1 MNHPPLNVNRE
12 RMDADVR
19 RLAEFTD
26 PNLPYTRRAFSPE
39 YAAAREWLAQ
49 RFRDA
54 GLDTRIDPAGNLI
67 GRLGPGNGPVLML
80 GSHIDTVEAGGR
92 FDGVVGVVAALEI
105 ARRIRETGVALG
117 RPLEIVDFVCEEP
130 TIVDMSP
137 LGSRV
142 MAGDVTAEMIAS
154 ASAPSGEPLGDAIAR
169 LGGDPARLHE
179 ARRKPGETL
188 AYLELHIEQGPVLER
203 AGMDVGVVT
212 VIAAPCRAVVSL
224 AGVADHA
231 GATSMADRRD
241 ALAGAAELI
250 LAVERAASAP
260 DVAQE
265 SVGTVGFLR
274 VSPNMV
280 NVIPGRA
287 DLTVEARSA
296 QSEALLWVREEIERS
311 LREIAARRRLDA
323 TIEWRHL
330 EEPVPIPVEMQE
342 IIAESAT
349 DLRMRAMHLPSRAS
363 HDAARL
369 APVAPVGMVFIPCKD
384 GRSHCPEEWA
394 DADDIAAGA
403 EVLGRAL
410 LQLDARSG
418 AKRRPSPT

>member
-1 MNHPPLNVNRE
+1 MNHPSLNVNRE

-26 PNLPYTRRAFSPE
+26 PALPYTRRAFSPE
-39 YAAAREWLAQ
+39 YAAAREWLAH

-54 GLDTRIDPAGNLI
+54 GLVTRVDAAGNLI
-67 GRLGPGNGPVLML
+67 GRLGPADGPVLML

-92 FDGVVGVVAALEI
+92 FDGVVGVVGALEI
-105 ARRIRETGVALG
+105 ARRIRETGAALAH
-117 RPLEIVDFVCEEP
+117 PLEIVDFVCEEP

-154 ASAPSGEPLGDAIAR
+154 AYAPSGEPLGDAIAR
-169 LGGDPARLHE
+169 LGGDPASLRE

-203 AGMDVGVVT
+203 AGMDVGIVT

-224 AGVADHA
+224 VGAADHA

-280 NVIPGRA
+280 NVVPGRA

-311 LREIAARRRLDA
+311 LREIAARRGLDA
-323 TIEWRHL
+323 AIEWRHL

-349 DLRMRAMHLPSRAS
+349 DLRMRAMRLPSRAS

-394 DADDIAAGA
+394 DADDVAAGA

-410 LQLDARSG
+410 LRLDAQH
-418 AKRRPSPT
+418 RPSR

>member
-26 PNLPYTRRAFSPE
+26 PAMPYTRRAFSPE
-39 YAAAREWLAQ
+39 YAAAREWLAH

-54 GLDTRIDPAGNLI
+54 GLDARVDAAGNLI
-67 GRLGPGNGPVLML
+67 GRLGPADGPVLML

-92 FDGVVGVVAALEI
+92 FDGVVGVVGALEI
-105 ARRIRETGVALG
+105 ARRIRETGAALAH
-117 RPLEIVDFVCEEP
+117 PLEIVDFVCEEP

-154 ASAPSGEPLGDAIAR
+154 AYAPSGEPLGEAIAR
-169 LGGDPARLHE
+169 LGGDPARLRE

-203 AGMDVGVVT
+203 AGMDVGIVT

-224 AGVADHA
+224 VGVADHA

-311 LREIAARRRLDA
+311 LREIAARRGLDA
-323 TIEWRHL
+323 AIEWRHL

-349 DLRMRAMHLPSRAS
+349 DLRMRAMRLPSRAS

-394 DADDIAAGA
+394 DADDVAAGA

-410 LQLDARSG
+410 LRLDAQH
-418 AKRRPSPT
+418 RPSR